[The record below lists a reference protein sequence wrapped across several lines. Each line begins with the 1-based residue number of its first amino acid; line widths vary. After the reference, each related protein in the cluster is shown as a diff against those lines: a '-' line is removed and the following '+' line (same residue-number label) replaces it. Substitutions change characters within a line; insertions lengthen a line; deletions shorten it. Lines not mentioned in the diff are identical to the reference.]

1 MTQFIK
7 VWILSLIMVF
17 CSATASASRIKD
29 ITSVQGVRANQL
41 IGYEKNNAF
50 SEQTFRTML
59 NNFGIKVSDSI
70 KPKMKDVA
78 PVVVHAELPPFAK
91 PGQTIDVTVS
101 AIGEAKSLRGG
112 SLVQTFLK
120 GADGQVYAVA
130 QGSLVVSGLGA
141 EGADGS
147 KIVINTPT
155 VGRIANG
162 AIVEREV
169 ASSFEFGDTRMWL
182 VPSMIILAGMLQE
195 L

>member
-17 CSATASASRIKD
+17 CS
-29 ITSVQGVRANQL
+29 SVQGVRANQL
-41 IGYEKNNAF
+41 IGYGLVVGLNGTGEKNNAF

-120 GADGQVYAVA
+120 GADGQPGGFRSWCRGRRRVKNSYKY
-130 QGSLVVSGLGA
+130 SYSG
-141 EGADGS
+141 
-147 KIVINTPT
+147 PY
-155 VGRIANG
+155 RQ
-162 AIVEREV
+162 RCHC
-169 ASSFEFGDTRMWL
+169 
-182 VPSMIILAGMLQE
+182 
-195 L
+195 

>member
-1 MTQFIK
+1 MTQFMK
-7 VWILSLIMVF
+7 VLILSLIMIF

-41 IGYEKNNAF
+41 IGYGGLVVGLNGTGEKNNAF

-120 GADGQVYAVA
+120 GADGQG
-130 QGSLVVSGLGA
+130 Q
-141 EGADGS
+141 
-147 KIVINTPT
+147 K
-155 VGRIANG
+155 
-162 AIVEREV
+162 
-169 ASSFEFGDTRMWL
+169 
-182 VPSMIILAGMLQE
+182 
-195 L
+195 